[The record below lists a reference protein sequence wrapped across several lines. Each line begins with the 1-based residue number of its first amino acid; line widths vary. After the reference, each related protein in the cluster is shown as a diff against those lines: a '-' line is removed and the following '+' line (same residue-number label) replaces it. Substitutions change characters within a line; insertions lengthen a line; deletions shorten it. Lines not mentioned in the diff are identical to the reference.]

1 MRAGVAVVVLL
12 AAVVVGGDADGVGGR
27 AQAAVGHP
35 WSSASTARDADA
47 SSLPRVPRASAGLVG
62 LIGGGFDALGTRLRR
77 PDGGVDGMAL
87 AAPVDPAA
95 AGVAPAGATGA
106 APAPAPDVAIT
117 PPPRAAFADAGAPP
131 PVVRPEPTRYPDVTP
146 SGGTWALV
154 IGVNDYPGAQ
164 YDLRSAVNDAQDVD
178 EALRRA
184 GVTPDRRMLLRDGDA
199 TSGKIRGGL
208 DWVTAHAGP
217 DATIVVF
224 YAGHVQKLASRTE
237 AFVGSDGGVV
247 TDAEVAELLDRSPAS
262 RAWIAIAGCY
272 AAGFD
277 EVVKPGR
284 ILTAAAPADSLA
296 YENSSFGRSYLV
308 EYMVRRAMLRDG
320 LLTIEAA
327 FERAAEQLR
336 REYPDR
342 VPVQF
347 DSLAGDLDLRAAAGG
362 PSGGSG
368 GGSGGPTAPPPS
380 SPPPSSPPPTQPD
393 GCADLTVG
401 VVRCSRG

>member
-1 MRAGVAVVVLL
+1 M
-12 AAVVVGGDADGVGGR
+12 
-27 AQAAVGHP
+27 
-35 WSSASTARDADA
+35 
-47 SSLPRVPRASAGLVG
+47 
-62 LIGGGFDALGTRLRR
+62 
-77 PDGGVDGMAL
+77 
-87 AAPVDPAA
+87 
-95 AGVAPAGATGA
+95 
-106 APAPAPDVAIT
+106 
-117 PPPRAAFADAGAPP
+117 
-131 PVVRPEPTRYPDVTP
+131 
-146 SGGTWALV
+146 
-154 IGVNDYPGAQ
+154 
-164 YDLRSAVNDAQDVD
+164 
-178 EALRRA
+178 
-184 GVTPDRRMLLRDGDA
+184 
-199 TSGKIRGGL
+199 
-208 DWVTAHAGP
+208 TAHAGP

-224 YAGHVQKLASRTE
+224 YAGHVQKLGSRTE

-247 TDAEVAELLDRSPAS
+247 TDAEVAELLDRSPAT
-262 RAWIAIAGCY
+262 RAWIAVAGCY

-320 LLTIEAA
+320 LLTVEAA
-327 FERAAEQLR
+327 FDRATEQLR

-347 DSLAGDLDLRAAAGG
+347 DSLAGDLDLRVAAGN

-368 GGSGGPTAPPPS
+368 NPAAPPPS
-380 SPPPSSPPPTQPD
+380 SPPPSSPPPSSPPPPD